1 MTMWGIV
8 GVAAFV
14 MVAMCL
20 ASLGG
25 KPHDGEDQQ

>member
-1 MTMWGIV
+1 MWGIV

-20 ASLGG
+20 TSLGG
-25 KPHDGEDQQ
+25 QPRDGEDQ